1 MWEIIGTALLSGSA
15 GFVAG
20 AYWIVRYKPGPG
32 IDLDEGDRRE
42 VSLTLDIDTT
52 GFDAALA
59 RALRDAPQPN
69 TAVGAEHIGRTVRTT
84 HLIRGG
90 TTGCCGR
97 RAISLP
103 WGDLVTADP
112 ALVDCAGPDPVLA
125 DGEPPL

>member
-1 MWEIIGTALLSGSA
+1 MWEIIGTALLSAST

-20 AYWIVRYKPGPG
+20 AYWIVKYKPAPG
-32 IDLDEGDRRE
+32 VDLDEEDRRE

-112 ALVDCAGPDPVLA
+112 LLVDCAGPDPVLA
-125 DGEPPL
+125 DGEPSL